1 MRKIDLALLLVI
13 LPLMVSTTQSC
24 KTYKFKCCS
33 ECDFIRTY
41 YELPSHTNYT
51 KSMIQLNFRDSVY
64 VRSDEWTDF
73 EMGFFK
79 QRKDTLF
86 LTDNVRLSIN
96 KNRKWMVDST
106 EYNFDIISHT
116 LVFEGKYLVEI
127 NKFQFDLRPD
137 LPVQSNIVFYGEVE
151 CK

>member
-1 MRKIDLALLLVI
+1 MKKINLYLLLVI
-13 LPLMVSTTQSC
+13 LPLIVSTTQSC

-33 ECDFIRTY
+33 ECDYIRTY

-51 KSMIQLNFRDSVY
+51 KSMIQLNR
-64 VRSDEWTDF
+64 RLQNWKRNWR
-73 EMGFFK
+73 FFK

-96 KNRKWMVDST
+96 KDRKWMVDST

>member
-1 MRKIDLALLLVI
+1 M
-13 LPLMVSTTQSC
+13 
-24 KTYKFKCCS
+24 
-33 ECDFIRTY
+33 
-41 YELPSHTNYT
+41 
-51 KSMIQLNFRDSVY
+51 
-64 VRSDEWTDF
+64 
-73 EMGFFK
+73 
-79 QRKDTLF
+79 TLF

-96 KNRKWMVDST
+96 KDRKWMVDST